1 MRHARYYSWPSRQM
15 PAAIWSMREGGFMA
29 FALVCALVLGAGSPI
44 NQALASDTEALRL
57 GQRVFAVQS
66 ALDDPAAHGALQA
79 VTDLG
84 LDSRYY
90 VMVRGWLG
98 LQLEGDRSIAESSQD
113 DVSPEIE
120 RRIEF
125 LEQAI
130 RAIDLE

>member
-1 MRHARYYSWPSRQM
+1 
-15 PAAIWSMREGGFMA
+15 MREGGFMA

-98 LQLEGDRSIAESSQD
+98 LQLEGDRSIAASSQD